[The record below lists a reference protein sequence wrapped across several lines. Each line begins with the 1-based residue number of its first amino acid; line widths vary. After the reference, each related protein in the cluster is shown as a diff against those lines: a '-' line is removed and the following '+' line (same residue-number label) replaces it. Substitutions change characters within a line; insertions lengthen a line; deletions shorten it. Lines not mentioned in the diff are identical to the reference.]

1 MLNLERLRVL
11 QAVARHGSVTAAAA
25 ELHVTTSAVSQQLAR
40 LERESGTTLVERS
53 GRGIRLT
60 DSAVL
65 LAGHAQAILSMAEQ
79 AQADVA
85 AQAGAVAGR
94 LVLASLPTAT
104 RGLAAPALRHLAAA
118 HPALRVELNEAD
130 SSESVP
136 ALVQGAVDLVIAHD
150 WSNAPL
156 SAPEGVTRALLHEDR
171 ADIAVPATHPLAR
184 RAQDAD
190 QDGDGAAVELSEFGP
205 GPWICGSPGMSCHDW
220 LMFTLRSAHL
230 EPQIAHTADEY
241 ATQLALVAAGLGIAV
256 MPRLGRGQVPPGVH
270 LVAVRPALRRNIY
283 ALWRTTAARRP
294 AISAAVAALRAVAPA
309 EPGQP
314 GADGLSSRADPAR

>member
-60 DSAVL
+60 DSALL
-65 LAGHAQAILSMAEQ
+65 LAGHASAILAMAEE
-79 AQADVA
+79 AQADVD

-94 LVLASLPTAT
+94 LVLACLPTAT
-104 RGLAAPALRHLAAA
+104 RGLAAPALGRLAAA
-118 HPALRVELNEAD
+118 HPALHVELTEAD

-156 SAPEGVTRALLHEDR
+156 SAPDGLTRTLLLEDR
-171 ADIAVPATHPLAR
+171 ADIAVPDTHPLAR
-184 RAQDAD
+184 QAREQGDRAVDLD
-190 QDGDGAAVELSEFGP
+190 QLGP
-205 GPWICGSPGMSCHDW
+205 GPWICGTPGTSCHDW
-220 LMFTLRSAHL
+220 LTFTLRSADL
-230 EPQIAHTADEY
+230 EPRIAHTANEY
-241 ATQLALVAAGLGIAV
+241 ATQLALVAAGLGVAV
-256 MPRLGRGQVPPGVH
+256 MPRLGRGQVPAGVH
-270 LVAVRPALRRNIY
+270 MIAVRPSLRRNIY
-283 ALWRTTAARRP
+283 ALWRSTAARRP
-294 AISAAVAALRAVAPA
+294 AISATLAALREAA
-309 EPGQP
+309 G
-314 GADGLSSRADPAR
+314 R

>member
-1 MLNLERLRVL
+1 VLNLERLRVL

-60 DSAVL
+60 DSALL
-65 LAGHAQAILSMAEQ
+65 LAGHASAILARAEE
-79 AQADVA
+79 AQADVD

-94 LVLASLPTAT
+94 LVLACLPTAT
-104 RGLAAPALRHLAAA
+104 RGLAAPALRDLAAA
-118 HPALRVELNEAD
+118 HPALRVELTEAD

-156 SAPEGVTRALLHEDR
+156 AAPDGLTRTRLLEDR

-184 RAQDAD
+184 QAGEADAVDLD
-190 QDGDGAAVELSEFGP
+190 QLGA
-205 GPWICGSPGMSCHDW
+205 GPWICGTAGTSCHDW
-220 LMFTLRSAHL
+220 LTFTLRSAHL
-230 EPQIAHTADEY
+230 EPRIAHTANEY
-241 ATQLALVAAGLGIAV
+241 ATQLALVAAGLGVAV
-256 MPRLGRGQVPPGVH
+256 MPRLGRGQVPAGVH
-270 LVAVRPALRRNIY
+270 MIAVRPTLRRNIY
-283 ALWRTTAARRP
+283 ALWRSTAARRP
-294 AISAAVAALRAVAPA
+294 AISATVAALRQAAA
-309 EPGQP
+309 RERE
-314 GADGLSSRADPAR
+314 ADG

>member
-60 DSAVL
+60 DSALL
-65 LAGHAQAILSMAEQ
+65 LAGHASAILARAEE
-79 AQADVA
+79 AQADVD

-94 LVLASLPTAT
+94 LVLACLPTAT
-104 RGLAAPALRHLAAA
+104 RGLAAPALRDLAAA
-118 HPALRVELNEAD
+118 HPALRVELTEAD

-156 SAPEGVTRALLHEDR
+156 AAPDGLTRTRLLEDR

-184 RAQDAD
+184 QAGEA
-190 QDGDGAAVELSEFGP
+190 AAVDLDQLGA
-205 GPWICGSPGMSCHDW
+205 GPWICGTAGTSCHDW
-220 LMFTLRSAHL
+220 LTFTLRSAHL
-230 EPQIAHTADEY
+230 EPRIAHTANEY
-241 ATQLALVAAGLGIAV
+241 ATQLALVAAGLGVAV
-256 MPRLGRGQVPPGVH
+256 MPRLGRGQVPAGVH
-270 LVAVRPALRRNIY
+270 MIAVRPTLRRNIY
-283 ALWRTTAARRP
+283 ALWRSTAGRRP
-294 AISAAVAALRAVAPA
+294 AISATVAALRQAAA
-309 EPGQP
+309 RERE
-314 GADGLSSRADPAR
+314 ADG

>member
-1 MLNLERLRVL
+1 VLNLERLRVL

-40 LERESGTTLVERS
+40 LERESGTTLIERS

-79 AQADVA
+79 AQADVD

-94 LVLASLPTAT
+94 LKLACLPTAA
-104 RGLAAPALRHLAAA
+104 RGLAAPALAHLAAA
-118 HPALRVELNEAD
+118 HPALRVELAEAD

-136 ALVQGAVDLVIAHD
+136 ALVQGEVDLVIAHD

-156 SAPEGVTRALLHEDR
+156 VAPDGLTRALLLEDR
-171 ADIAVPATHPLAR
+171 ADIAVPAAHPLASQ
-184 RAQDAD
+184 A
-190 QDGDGAAVELSEFGP
+190 GDHAVELDQLGQ

-220 LMFTLRSAHL
+220 LTFTLRSAHR
-230 EPQIAHTADEY
+230 EPVVAHTADEY

-256 MPRLGRGQVPPGVH
+256 MPRLGRGQVPDGVRMI
-270 LVAVRPALRRNIY
+270 AVRPALRRNIF

-294 AISAAVAALRAVAPA
+294 AISAVVAALRAVAA
-309 EPGQP
+309 SEQETSEPEAGQP
-314 GADGLSSRADPAR
+314 DSVSSRADPAR

>member
-1 MLNLERLRVL
+1 VLNLERLRVL

-60 DSAVL
+60 DSALV
-65 LAGHAQAILSMAEQ
+65 LAGHAQAILSLAEQ

-104 RGLAAPALRHLAAA
+104 RGLAAPALRHLTAA
-118 HPALRVELNEAD
+118 HPALRVELIEAD

-156 SAPEGVTRALLHEDR
+156 AAPDGLTRTRLLEDR
-171 ADIAVPATHPLAR
+171 ADIAVPDTHPLAR
-184 RAQDAD
+184 QASEQGDRAVDLD
-190 QDGDGAAVELSEFGP
+190 QLGA
-205 GPWICGSPGMSCHDW
+205 GPWICGTAGSSCHDW
-220 LMFTLRSAHL
+220 LTFTLRSARL
-230 EPQIAHTADEY
+230 EPRIAHTANEY
-241 ATQLALVAAGLGIAV
+241 ATQLALVAAGLGVAV
-256 MPRLGRGQVPPGVH
+256 MPRLGRGQVPAGVH
-270 LVAVRPALRRNIY
+270 MIAVRPSLRRNIY
-283 ALWRTTAARRP
+283 ALWRSTAARRP
-294 AISAAVAALRAVAPA
+294 AISATVAALREAA
-309 EPGQP
+309 G
-314 GADGLSSRADPAR
+314 R